1 MSSLSCHVLDTM
13 RGRPASDVPVS
24 LARLDAS
31 GVWQVLTSATT
42 NADGRVHAWQ
52 DLVSLDPGTYRVRF
66 ETRAYFSPDTA
77 VFYPFVDVVFDVG
90 ETSEHFH
97 IPLLLSPYGYTTY
110 RGS

>member
-13 RGRPASDVPVS
+13 RGRPASGVPVN

-31 GVWQVLTSATT
+31 GAWQALTSATT
-42 NADGRVHAWQ
+42 NADGRVQAWQ
-52 DLVSLDPGTYRVRF
+52 DPVSLGAGTYRVRF
-66 ETRAYFSPDTA
+66 ETAVYFSPDTA

-90 ETSEHFH
+90 AASEHFH
-97 IPLLLSPYGYTTY
+97 IPLLMSPYGYTTY